1 MTPEELILTALIFI
15 AATLYSSVGHAG
27 ASGYLAAMALF
38 GLAPE
43 TMRPTALALN
53 VLVASLATYRY
64 TRAGQN
70 DLKLLI
76 PFVVASIPAA
86 FVGGMI
92 HIPPAFYKP
101 LIGIILLLSAFQLL
115 RTAKTSKQKDRKV
128 QRPPL
133 AASLAT
139 GAGLGLL
146 AGLSGTGGGIFLSPL
161 LLFMG
166 WAPTRNVSGV
176 AASFILVNS
185 ISGLAWEYI
194 FASGFAI
201 STSGVGRR
209 SAAWWTCRHTAW
221 HTHSYH
227 PRHPHHAGAGI
238 GDSGWED
245 ASGIKS
251 PARRRGLK
259 LIQKTLSADLRRM
272 SPPSFLPTAHNR
284 LVAYHHVIQRMLVKC
299 VNKNLACICQKMLQ
313 LTGADDRAC
322 VGCTVEA
329 FHQIHVR
336 LQCENKIA

>member
-70 DLKLLI
+70 DMKLLI

-86 FVGGMI
+86 FIGGMI

-185 ISGLAWEYI
+185 ISGLL
-194 FASGFAI
+194 GNI
-201 STSGVGRR
+201 SSLQALP
-209 SAAWWTCRHTAW
+209 SALSVW
-221 HTHSYH
+221 
-227 PRHPHHAGAGI
+227 AGAVLLGGLVGTQLGTRTLTIPGI
-238 GDSGWED
+238 RIML
-245 ASGIKS
+245 A
-251 PARRRGLK
+251 
-259 LIQKTLSADLRRM
+259 
-272 SPPSFLPTAHNR
+272 
-284 LVAYHHVIQRMLVKC
+284 LVLVI
-299 VNKNLACICQKMLQ
+299 AGGKML
-313 LTGADDRAC
+313 LA
-322 VGCTVEA
+322 
-329 FHQIHVR
+329 
-336 LQCENKIA
+336 

>member
-185 ISGLAWEYI
+185 ISGLL
-194 FASGFAI
+194 GNI
-201 STSGVGRR
+201 SSLQALP
-209 SAAWWTCRHTAW
+209 SALSVW
-221 HTHSYH
+221 
-227 PRHPHHAGAGI
+227 AGAVLLGGLVGTQLGTRTLTIPGI
-238 GDSGWED
+238 RIML
-245 ASGIKS
+245 A
-251 PARRRGLK
+251 
-259 LIQKTLSADLRRM
+259 
-272 SPPSFLPTAHNR
+272 
-284 LVAYHHVIQRMLVKC
+284 LVLVI
-299 VNKNLACICQKMLQ
+299 AGGKML
-313 LTGADDRAC
+313 LA
-322 VGCTVEA
+322 
-329 FHQIHVR
+329 
-336 LQCENKIA
+336 

>member
-64 TRAGQN
+64 ARAGQN

-185 ISGLAWEYI
+185 ISGLL
-194 FASGFAI
+194 GNI
-201 STSGVGRR
+201 SSLQALP
-209 SAAWWTCRHTAW
+209 SALPVW
-221 HTHSYH
+221 
-227 PRHPHHAGAGI
+227 AGAVLLGGLVGTQLGTRTLTIPGI
-238 GDSGWED
+238 RIML
-245 ASGIKS
+245 A
-251 PARRRGLK
+251 
-259 LIQKTLSADLRRM
+259 
-272 SPPSFLPTAHNR
+272 
-284 LVAYHHVIQRMLVKC
+284 LVLVI
-299 VNKNLACICQKMLQ
+299 AGGKML
-313 LTGADDRAC
+313 LA
-322 VGCTVEA
+322 
-329 FHQIHVR
+329 
-336 LQCENKIA
+336 

>member
-70 DLKLLI
+70 DMKLLI

-86 FVGGMI
+86 FIGGMI

-185 ISGLAWEYI
+185 ISGLL
-194 FASGFAI
+194 GNI
-201 STSGVGRR
+201 SSLQALP
-209 SAAWWTCRHTAW
+209 SALPVW
-221 HTHSYH
+221 
-227 PRHPHHAGAGI
+227 AGAVLLGGLVGTQLGTRTLTIPGI
-238 GDSGWED
+238 RIML
-245 ASGIKS
+245 A
-251 PARRRGLK
+251 
-259 LIQKTLSADLRRM
+259 
-272 SPPSFLPTAHNR
+272 
-284 LVAYHHVIQRMLVKC
+284 LVLVI
-299 VNKNLACICQKMLQ
+299 AGGKML
-313 LTGADDRAC
+313 LA
-322 VGCTVEA
+322 
-329 FHQIHVR
+329 
-336 LQCENKIA
+336 

>member
-53 VLVASLATYRY
+53 VLVATLATYRY

-70 DLKLLI
+70 DMKLLI

-86 FVGGMI
+86 FIGGMI

-101 LIGIILLLSAFQLL
+101 LIGIILLLSAFQFL

-185 ISGLAWEYI
+185 ISGLL
-194 FASGFAI
+194 GNI
-201 STSGVGRR
+201 SSLQALP
-209 SAAWWTCRHTAW
+209 SALPVW
-221 HTHSYH
+221 
-227 PRHPHHAGAGI
+227 AGAVLLGGLIGTQLGTRTLTIPGI
-238 GDSGWED
+238 RIML
-245 ASGIKS
+245 A
-251 PARRRGLK
+251 
-259 LIQKTLSADLRRM
+259 
-272 SPPSFLPTAHNR
+272 
-284 LVAYHHVIQRMLVKC
+284 LVLVI
-299 VNKNLACICQKMLQ
+299 AGGKMLF
-313 LTGADDRAC
+313 T
-322 VGCTVEA
+322 
-329 FHQIHVR
+329 
-336 LQCENKIA
+336 

>member
-64 TRAGQN
+64 THAGQN
-70 DLKLLI
+70 DMKLLI

-185 ISGLAWEYI
+185 ISGLL
-194 FASGFAI
+194 GNI
-201 STSGVGRR
+201 SSLQALP
-209 SAAWWTCRHTAW
+209 SALPVW
-221 HTHSYH
+221 
-227 PRHPHHAGAGI
+227 AGAVLLGGLVGTQLGTRTLTIPGI
-238 GDSGWED
+238 RIML
-245 ASGIKS
+245 A
-251 PARRRGLK
+251 
-259 LIQKTLSADLRRM
+259 
-272 SPPSFLPTAHNR
+272 
-284 LVAYHHVIQRMLVKC
+284 LVLVI
-299 VNKNLACICQKMLQ
+299 AGGKML
-313 LTGADDRAC
+313 LA
-322 VGCTVEA
+322 
-329 FHQIHVR
+329 
-336 LQCENKIA
+336 

>member
-1 MTPEELILTALIFI
+1 MTQEEFILTALIFI

-53 VLVASLATYRY
+53 VLVAALATYRY

-70 DLKLLI
+70 DVKLLI

-86 FVGGMI
+86 FIGGMI

-115 RTAKTSKQKDRKV
+115 RTANTSKQKDRKV

-133 AASLAT
+133 AASVAT
-139 GAGLGLL
+139 GAGLGLF

-166 WAPTRNVSGV
+166 WAPTRNVSGI

-185 ISGLAWEYI
+185 ISGLLGNMSSLQALP
-194 FASGFAI
+194 S
-201 STSGVGRR
+201 
-209 SAAWWTCRHTAW
+209 SALPVW
-221 HTHSYH
+221 
-227 PRHPHHAGAGI
+227 AGAVLLGGLIGTQLGTRTLTIPGI
-238 GDSGWED
+238 RIML
-245 ASGIKS
+245 A
-251 PARRRGLK
+251 
-259 LIQKTLSADLRRM
+259 LI
-272 SPPSFLPTAHNR
+272 
-284 LVAYHHVIQRMLVKC
+284 LVIAGG
-299 VNKNLACICQKMLQ
+299 KML
-313 LTGADDRAC
+313 LA
-322 VGCTVEA
+322 
-329 FHQIHVR
+329 
-336 LQCENKIA
+336 

>member
-1 MTPEELILTALIFI
+1 MTPEEFTLTALIFI

-70 DLKLLI
+70 DVKLLI

-86 FVGGMI
+86 FIGGMI

-115 RTAKTSKQKDRKV
+115 RTANTSKQKDRKV

-185 ISGLAWEYI
+185 ISGLLGNMPSLQALP
-194 FASGFAI
+194 
-201 STSGVGRR
+201 
-209 SAAWWTCRHTAW
+209 SALPVW
-221 HTHSYH
+221 
-227 PRHPHHAGAGI
+227 AGAVLLGGLIGTQLGTRTLTIPGI
-238 GDSGWED
+238 RIML
-245 ASGIKS
+245 A
-251 PARRRGLK
+251 
-259 LIQKTLSADLRRM
+259 
-272 SPPSFLPTAHNR
+272 
-284 LVAYHHVIQRMLVKC
+284 LVLVI
-299 VNKNLACICQKMLQ
+299 AGGKMLF
-313 LTGADDRAC
+313 T
-322 VGCTVEA
+322 
-329 FHQIHVR
+329 
-336 LQCENKIA
+336 

>member
-64 TRAGQN
+64 ARAGQN

-185 ISGLAWEYI
+185 ISGLL
-194 FASGFAI
+194 GNI
-201 STSGVGRR
+201 SSLQALP
-209 SAAWWTCRHTAW
+209 SALSVW
-221 HTHSYH
+221 
-227 PRHPHHAGAGI
+227 AGAVLLGGLVGTQLGTRTLTIPGI
-238 GDSGWED
+238 RIML
-245 ASGIKS
+245 A
-251 PARRRGLK
+251 
-259 LIQKTLSADLRRM
+259 
-272 SPPSFLPTAHNR
+272 
-284 LVAYHHVIQRMLVKC
+284 LVLVI
-299 VNKNLACICQKMLQ
+299 AGGKML
-313 LTGADDRAC
+313 LA
-322 VGCTVEA
+322 
-329 FHQIHVR
+329 
-336 LQCENKIA
+336 

>member
-1 MTPEELILTALIFI
+1 MTQEELILTALIFI

-38 GLAPE
+38 GIAPE

-53 VLVASLATYRY
+53 VLVASLATYRF

-70 DLKLLI
+70 DMKLLI
-76 PFVVASIPAA
+76 PFVVASIPTA
-86 FVGGMI
+86 FIGGMI

-115 RTAKTSKQKDRKV
+115 RTAKTSKQKDRQV

-166 WAPTRNVSGV
+166 WAPTRNVSGI

-185 ISGLAWEYI
+185 ISGLLGNMSSLQALP
-194 FASGFAI
+194 
-201 STSGVGRR
+201 
-209 SAAWWTCRHTAW
+209 SALPVW
-221 HTHSYH
+221 
-227 PRHPHHAGAGI
+227 AGAVLLGGLIGTHLGTRTLTIPGI
-238 GDSGWED
+238 R
-245 ASGIKS
+245 AML
-251 PARRRGLK
+251 AVV
-259 LIQKTLSADLRRM
+259 
-272 SPPSFLPTAHNR
+272 
-284 LVAYHHVIQRMLVKC
+284 LVVAGG
-299 VNKNLACICQKMLQ
+299 KMLF
-313 LTGADDRAC
+313 T
-322 VGCTVEA
+322 
-329 FHQIHVR
+329 
-336 LQCENKIA
+336 